1 MGVAVGHG
9 DRTPKIIG
17 LSFDTPPLSGAGP
30 QSRRI
35 WLKFRYATSSGA
47 GLSFDTPPYRGPGPK
62 QGGCGLSFDTPPYR
76 GPRPKQG
83 GYGLSFDTPPYRGP
97 GPNQGGYGL
106 SFDTPHFG
114 GRAHSRRICLRHR
127 KSAIESETAELFCRG
142 GPDRLEN
149 WSDICFSQLRRGGCV
164 SKHPPRLAHETRDLV
179 APPWPTDPRGRST
192 PWFFQWCLALLVQKP
207 GVS

>member
-1 MGVAVGHG
+1 M
-9 DRTPKIIG
+9 T
-17 LSFDTPPLSGAGP
+17 
-30 QSRRI
+30 
-35 WLKFRYATSSGA
+35 
-47 GLSFDTPPYRGPGPK
+47 FDTPPYRGPGPK

-114 GRAHSRRICLRHR
+114 GRAQSRRICLRHR

-164 SKHPPRLAHETRDLV
+164 SKHPPPPGPRNTGLGCPTLAHRPQGSFNTMV
-179 APPWPTDPRGRST
+179 FPMV
-192 PWFFQWCLALLVQKP
+192 LALLVQKP